1 MKLTEAQR
9 QQLGTYAEWRDI
21 QIAMHNVYSYL
32 SFTKLEDIQM
42 QSVLD
47 ALDAISMRRQ
57 AFLEQFMHN
66 NLSQGGV

>member
-1 MKLTEAQR
+1 MRLTEAQR
-9 QQLGTYAEWRDI
+9 QQLSTFAEWRDI

-47 ALDAISMRRQ
+47 ALDQVSMRRA
-57 AFLEQFMHN
+57 AFLEQFIHN
-66 NLSQGGV
+66 QGGV